1 MTSALWFAVLGLV
14 LIFLVAGWYLSY
26 TAARLDR
33 LHAKVSGAWHTVET
47 QLVRRAEAIVELAN
61 SGQLDAASAFL
72 LVSAAADVLEM
83 DEDDQRKRISAE
95 NDLSAATTTVLAQI
109 SFDGNDSSDAEWLNL
124 LVRTDRRVQLAATF
138 YNDAVVEVMRVRR
151 KLLIRAFRLA
161 GHAPLPTF
169 IQLDE
174 CALPGSVMPA

>member
-1 MTSALWFAVLGLV
+1 MTSTLWLAGLALVLV
-14 LIFLVAGWYLSY
+14 LIVAGWYLSY

-72 LVSAAADVLEM
+72 LASAAADVLEM
-83 DEDDQRKRISAE
+83 DDGDQRKRIGAE
-95 NDLSAATTTVLAQI
+95 NDLSAATSAVLAQVSI
-109 SFDGNDSSDAEWLNL
+109 DGNGGSDAEWLGL

-138 YNDAVVEVMRVRR
+138 YNDAVVEVTRVRR
-151 KLLIRAFRLA
+151 KPVIRVFRLA
-161 GHAPLPTF
+161 GHAPLPTS

-174 CALPGSVMPA
+174 CRVS